1 MISNI
6 KELIKVVDL
15 PTRQKLFFYELCKI
29 GAVSFDLDNPVH
41 KNAFTQLMQTVL
53 DSFKQDI
60 SNESEVVK
68 MQIHNKR
75 MLDYLIIRQLAMNAT
90 KL

>member
-29 GAVSFDLDNPVH
+29 GVVSFDLDNPVH
-41 KNAFTQLMQTVL
+41 ENAYTQLMQIVL
-53 DSFKQDI
+53 DSLKQDI
-60 SNESEVVK
+60 SNESEAVK